1 MQKNKTLSIGLPNLF
16 IGLKVQDRDGKVL
29 TDRYEEGHSWVRNAW
44 NAFTSSML
52 GITGYGSDGT
62 FLATGEMNAKNT
74 GRTMYY
80 SNNPFN
86 LTYCGDYAGDGFY
99 NSTIGNSDFGV
110 VVGTNPNE
118 YPFCL
123 NAHDLYARIV
133 SGVGVGQ
140 LIYGVMQQPVWDYN
154 AITKKWKNT
163 ITRVFNNNSG
173 ADITI
178 REVGLIYY
186 SYVFSVQG
194 KYLFA
199 HDILSAGVVVPNG
212 AQLTV
217 TYEIESQ
224 EFTIDSGVIEMGA
237 AGSGGY
243 VCGYQMLDNTISHC
257 DQRFLYILSP
267 KTGGESPT
275 ELQYQTVNVEI
286 GAFSDIDGIAN
297 TDKMIAQGA
306 SSPAGQFCSAARSD
320 SLGGY
325 NDWYIP
331 TRYEFNMLSHINSY
345 MPVEGQMSGKYLTSR
360 EYNSMFYYNFS
371 VDLNVWETMAKTTIP
386 RLVRLIRK
394 IHVSEFVPA

>member
-1 MQKNKTLSIGLPNLF
+1 MIKNNTLCLPNLF

-74 GRTMYY
+74 GRAVYNN
-80 SNNPFN
+80 NNPFTFSN
-86 LTYCGDYAGDGFY
+86 GTSYVGNGFY
-99 NSTIGNSDFGV
+99 NSTLGNSDFGV
-110 VVGTNPNE
+110 VVGTNPNG
-118 YPFCL
+118 YPFYP
-123 NAHDLYARIV
+123 NSHDLYARIG
-133 SGVGVGQ
+133 SGVGAGQ
-140 LIYGVMQQPVWDYN
+140 LIYGAMKQPVWDYN

-178 REVGLIYY
+178 REVGLIYN
-186 SYVFSVQG
+186 SYVFSSQS

-199 HDILSAGVVVPNG
+199 HDILSAGVVVPKD

-224 EFTIDSGVIEMGA
+224 GFTIDSGVIEMGA

-243 VCGYQMLDNTISHC
+243 ICGYQMLNSTVSQC

-275 ELQYQTVNVEI
+275 ELKYQTVNVAI
-286 GAFSDIDGIAN
+286 GATSDTDGIAN

-306 SSPAGQFCSAARSD
+306 SSPAGQFCSDARSAL
-320 SLGGY
+320 LGGY

-331 TRYEFNMLSHINSY
+331 SVDEFRMLRHINSY
-345 MPVEGQMSGKYLTSR
+345 MPVGEQMSGEYLTSKEDGSNR
-360 EYNSMFYYNFS
+360 FLSF
-371 VDLNVWETMAKTTIP
+371 NVNDGSWSINYKTTNP
-386 RLVRLIRK
+386 RRVRLIRK

>member
-1 MQKNKTLSIGLPNLF
+1 MIKNNTLCLPNLF

-44 NAFTSSML
+44 NAFTASML
-52 GITGYGSDGT
+52 GITGYGGGGN
-62 FLATGEMNAKNT
+62 FLAPGEMNAKDTGLTIRQGNT
-74 GRTMYY
+74 
-80 SNNPFN
+80 PFN
-86 LTYCGDYAGDGFY
+86 FSSTTNYAGYGFY

-110 VVGTNPNE
+110 VVGTNPNG
-118 YPFCL
+118 YPFYI
-123 NAHDLYARIV
+123 NSNDLFARIV
-133 SGVGVGQ
+133 SGVGAGQ
-140 LIYGVMQQPVWDYN
+140 LIYGAMEQPVWDYN
-154 AITKKWKNT
+154 TITKKWKNT

-173 ADITI
+173 ADITV
-178 REVGLIYY
+178 REVGLIYN
-186 SYVFSVQG
+186 SYAFGGQF

-275 ELQYQTVNVEI
+275 ELHYQTVEVQI
-286 GAFSDIDGIAN
+286 GAFSDFDGIAN

-306 SSPAGQFCSAARSD
+306 SSPAGQFCSGARSAL
-320 SLGGY
+320 LGGY
-325 NDWYIP
+325 SDWYIP
-331 TRYEFNMLSHINSY
+331 SRYEFYMLSHINSY
-345 MPVEGQMSGKYLTSR
+345 MPVEEQMSGIYLTSR
-360 EYNSMFYYNFS
+360 EYNSSYYYYFN
-371 VDLNVWETMAKTTIP
+371 VDLNECPYSLKIIYP
-386 RLVRLIRK
+386 RFVRLIRK
-394 IHVSEFVPA
+394 IHVSEFVPAE

>member
-1 MQKNKTLSIGLPNLF
+1 MIKNNTLCLPNLF

-44 NAFTSSML
+44 NAFTASML
-52 GITGYGSDGT
+52 GITGYGSDGN
-62 FLATGEMNAKNT
+62 FLAPGGMNAKNT

-80 SNNPFN
+80 GNSPFN
-86 LTYCGDYAGDGFY
+86 FSSGAGYLGYGFY
-99 NSTIGNSDFGV
+99 NSILGNSDFGV
-110 VVGTNPNE
+110 VVGTNPNG
-118 YPFCL
+118 YPFCI
-123 NAHDLYARIV
+123 NAHDLYARIG
-133 SGVGVGQ
+133 SGVGEGQ
-140 LIYGVMQQPVWDYN
+140 LIYGAMKQPVWDYST
-154 AITKKWKNT
+154 ITKKWKNT

-173 ADITI
+173 AGITI
-178 REVGLIYY
+178 REVGLIYN
-186 SYVFSVQG
+186 SHVFSNLYY
-194 KYLFA
+194 YLFA

-243 VCGYQMLDNTISHC
+243 VCGYQILSNVVSQR

-275 ELQYQTVNVEI
+275 ELKYQTVNVAI
-286 GAFSDIDGIAN
+286 GATSDTDGIAN

-306 SSPAGQFCSAARSD
+306 SSPAGQFCSDARSAL
-320 SLGGY
+320 LGGY

-331 TRYEFNMLSHINSY
+331 SVDEFRMLRHINSY
-345 MPVEGQMSGKYLTSR
+345 MPVGEQMSGEYLTSKEDGSNR
-360 EYNSMFYYNFS
+360 FLSF
-371 VDLNVWETMAKTTIP
+371 NVNDESWSFNYKTTNP
-386 RLVRLIRK
+386 RRVRLIRK

>member
-1 MQKNKTLSIGLPNLF
+1 MIKNNTLCLPNLF

-44 NAFTSSML
+44 NAFTTSML
-52 GITGYGSDGT
+52 GITGYGSDGN
-62 FLATGEMNAKNT
+62 FLAPGEMNAKNT
-74 GRTMYY
+74 GRDVYY
-80 SNNPFN
+80 GNNPFN
-86 LTYCGDYAGDGFY
+86 FSYLTDYAGDGFY
-99 NSTIGNSDFGV
+99 NSTLGNSDFGV
-110 VVGTNPNE
+110 VVGTNPNG
-118 YPFCL
+118 YPFYI
-123 NAHDLYARIV
+123 NSHDLHARIV
-133 SGVGVGQ
+133 SGVGAGQ
-140 LIYGVMQQPVWDYN
+140 LIYGAMKQPVWDYN
-154 AITKKWKNT
+154 TITKKWKNT

-178 REVGLIYY
+178 REVGLIYN
-186 SYVFSVQG
+186 SYVFSGQG

-243 VCGYQMLDNTISHC
+243 VCGYQMLSYTVSNC

-275 ELQYQTVNVEI
+275 ELQYQTSSVEI
-286 GAFSDIDGIAN
+286 GTYSTFDGIAN

-306 SSPAGQFCSAARSD
+306 SSPAGEFCSAARSAL
-320 SLGGY
+320 LGGY

-331 TRYEFNMLSHINSY
+331 APYEFYMLSHMNSY
-345 MPVEGQMSGKYLTSR
+345 VPVEEQMSGRYLTSQER
-360 EYNSMFYYNFS
+360 DSSKYYDFI
-371 VDLNVWETMAKTTIP
+371 VDLNKSDFPYKGTDF
-386 RLVRLIRK
+386 RRVRLIRK
-394 IHVSEFVPA
+394 IHVSEFVPAE

>member
-1 MQKNKTLSIGLPNLF
+1 MIKNNTLCLPNLF

-52 GITGYGSDGT
+52 GITGYGSDGN
-62 FLATGEMNAKNT
+62 FLAHGEMNAKNT
-74 GRTMYY
+74 GRVLYY
-80 SNNPFN
+80 SNSPFN
-86 LTYCGDYAGDGFY
+86 FSRETSYAGYGFL
-99 NSTIGNSDFGV
+99 NATLGNSDFGV

-118 YPFCL
+118 YPFYI
-123 NAHDLYARIV
+123 NAHDLYARIG
-133 SGVGVGQ
+133 SGVGAGQ
-140 LIYGVMQQPVWDYN
+140 LIYGAMKQPVWYYN

-178 REVGLIYY
+178 REVGLIYN
-186 SYVFSVQG
+186 SYVFSDQG
-194 KYLFA
+194 RYLFA

-243 VCGYQMLDNTISHC
+243 VCGYQMLSSYVSQC

-267 KTGGESPT
+267 KTGGEST
-275 ELQYQTVNVEI
+275 TTLHYQTVNVTI
-286 GAFSDIDGIAN
+286 GASSDIDGIAN

-306 SSPAGQFCSAARSD
+306 SSPAGEFCSAARSAL
-320 SLGGY
+320 LGGY

-331 TRYEFNMLSHINSY
+331 SPHEFYMLSHMNSY
-345 MPVEGQMSGKYLTSR
+345 MPVEEQMSGWYITSR
-360 EYNSMFYYNFS
+360 ETSSNQYYQFS
-371 VDLNVWETMAKTTIP
+371 VDLNNYELSPKTTYP
-386 RLVRLIRK
+386 RRVRLIRK
-394 IHVSEFVPA
+394 INFSEFVPA

>member
-1 MQKNKTLSIGLPNLF
+1 MIKNNTLCLPDLF

-52 GITGYGSDGT
+52 GITGYGSDGN
-62 FLATGEMNAKNT
+62 FLAPGEMNAKNT
-74 GRTMYY
+74 GRGMYY
-80 SNNPFN
+80 SDNPFN
-86 LTYCGDYAGDGFY
+86 FSKEYSYAGYGFY
-99 NSTIGNSDFGV
+99 NSTLGSSDFGV

-118 YPFCL
+118 YPFYI
-123 NAHDLYARIV
+123 NSHDLYARVV
-133 SGVGVGQ
+133 SGAGAGQ
-140 LIYGVMQQPVWDYN
+140 LIYGAMQRPVWDYN
-154 AITKKWKNT
+154 AITRKWKNT

-186 SYVFSVQG
+186 SYVFSSQG

-224 EFTIDSGVIEMGA
+224 EFTIDSGVIKMGA

-243 VCGYQMLDNTISHC
+243 VCGYQMLSGAVSEC

-275 ELQYQTVNVEI
+275 TLLYQTVDVAI
-286 GAFSDIDGIAN
+286 GATSLTDGISN

-306 SSPAGQFCSAARSD
+306 SSPAGQFCSDARSTL
-320 SLGGY
+320 LGGY

-331 TRYEFNMLSHINSY
+331 SEYEFRMLRYMNSNI
-345 MPVEGQMSGKYLTSR
+345 PVGEQMSGEYMTSR
-360 EYNSMFYYNFS
+360 EYDINQFCSF
-371 VDLNVWETMAKTTIP
+371 NVNDGSSPWPYKKSDP
-386 RLVRLIRK
+386 RYVRLIRK
-394 IHVSEFVPA
+394 IHASEFVPA

>member
-1 MQKNKTLSIGLPNLF
+1 MIKNNTLCLPNLF

-44 NAFTSSML
+44 NAFTASML
-52 GITGYGSDGT
+52 GITGYGSDGN
-62 FLATGEMNAKNT
+62 FLAPGGMNAKNT

-80 SNNPFN
+80 GNSPFN
-86 LTYCGDYAGDGFY
+86 FSSGAGYLGYGFY
-99 NSTIGNSDFGV
+99 NNTLGNSDFGV
-110 VVGTNPNE
+110 VVGTNPNG
-118 YPFCL
+118 YPFCI
-123 NAHDLYARIV
+123 NAHDLYARIG
-133 SGVGVGQ
+133 SGVGEGQ
-140 LIYGVMQQPVWDYN
+140 LIYGAMKQPVWDYST
-154 AITKKWKNT
+154 ITKKWKNT

-173 ADITI
+173 AGITI
-178 REVGLIYY
+178 REVGLIYN
-186 SYVFSVQG
+186 SHVFSNLYY
-194 KYLFA
+194 YLFA

-243 VCGYQMLDNTISHC
+243 VCGYQMLSGAVSEC

-275 ELQYQTVNVEI
+275 ELKYQTVDVAI
-286 GAFSDIDGIAN
+286 GASSDLDGIAN
-297 TDKMIAQGA
+297 TDKMIAQGDY
-306 SSPAGQFCSAARSD
+306 SPAGQFCSAARGA

-331 TRYEFNMLSHINSY
+331 ARYEFYMLSHMNSY
-345 MPVEGQMSGKYLTSR
+345 VPVEEQMSGIYLTSR
-360 EYNSMFYYNFS
+360 EYDSTRYYYFS
-371 VDLNVWETMAKTTIP
+371 VDLNEWGTCLKTTQLT
-386 RLVRLIRK
+386 RVRLIRK
-394 IHVSEFVPA
+394 INVSEFVPA